1 MWANRTEIMGE
12 TQGQPW
18 GREEDQ
24 EEEETP
30 RGPDKG
36 SWGGERGRYPE
47 RRAMGLQRRMQR
59 NVLTSA

>member
-1 MWANRTEIMGE
+1 MWVNRTEIMGE

-30 RGPDKG
+30 GDQTKG
-36 SWGGERGRYPE
+36 AGVEREEGIQNAGQWGSREGCRE
-47 RRAMGLQRRMQR
+47 
-59 NVLTSA
+59 TH

>member
-1 MWANRTEIMGE
+1 MGE

-59 NVLTSA
+59 NALTSA